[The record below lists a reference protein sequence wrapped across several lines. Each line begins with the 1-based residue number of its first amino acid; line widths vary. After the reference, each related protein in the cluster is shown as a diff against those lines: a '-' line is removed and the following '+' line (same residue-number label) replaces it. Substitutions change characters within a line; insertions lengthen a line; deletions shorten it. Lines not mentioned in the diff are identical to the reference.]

1 MQIQINGCKSPS
13 LEELINK
20 KIKKLAKYNDQIEEI
35 KVTLEVT
42 KGEHKASAVVHA
54 GGEFYGEATSDDM
67 YKTIDLLID
76 KLSKQLNKNR
86 EIKQHL

>member
-20 KIKKLAKYNDQIEEI
+20 KFKKLAKYNDRIEEI
-35 KVTLEVT
+35 KITLEVV
-42 KGEHKASAVVHA
+42 KDEHKASAVVCA
-54 GGEFYGEATSDDM
+54 GGDFYGEAVSNDM
-67 YKTIDLLID
+67 YKTIDLLVN